1 MDGEKIKRLSVLAD
15 TLPIQVITPESF
27 SLLFEGPKARRQFI
41 DWGAFHCDPQFYQ
54 AWVNVR
60 RILKQRNQLL
70 KDGAATSKSHTG
82 TGILSVIPSW
92 SPRYERHM

>member
-54 AWVNVR
+54 P
-60 RILKQRNQLL
+60 
-70 KDGAATSKSHTG
+70 GS
-82 TGILSVIPSW
+82 
-92 SPRYERHM
+92 M